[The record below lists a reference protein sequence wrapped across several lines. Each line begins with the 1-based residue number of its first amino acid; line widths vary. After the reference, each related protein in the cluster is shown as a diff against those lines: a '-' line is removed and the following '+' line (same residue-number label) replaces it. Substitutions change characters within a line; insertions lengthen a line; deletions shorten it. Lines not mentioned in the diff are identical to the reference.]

1 MKFLAVFVL
10 LALSGASSAEPRILD
25 TISGAITEAAS
36 SILDHAQT
44 VGQNLVDTY
53 VPIIGQAAQQLVG
66 EAIQNAGTWLT
77 DLVTGKRQIG
87 LQTEVGQILHDGIMS
102 MLEHATNAI
111 NNVQESLTSSLTA
124 LFTPEPT
131 TKKLAY
137 RKIKNLN
144 LKSRMHLGMDSKSTM
159 KKMSI
164 VIAKKVQT
172 VLRSD
177 AVSLKV
183 VKSARIIDQV
193 VSTLGGLVQ
202 PVLDAADQAFQNLVD
217 GATALGSA
225 VVGHATDFANNVG
238 TTFNQVTD
246 QLGAVVQPYVDDA
259 NTIINSVTNHFQEN
273 FGAGISA

>member
-10 LALSGASSAEPRILD
+10 LALSGACSAEPRILD

-44 VGQNLVDTY
+44 VGQELVDTY

-66 EAIQNAGTWLT
+66 EAIQSAGQWLT
-77 DLVTGKRQIG
+77 DLVTGKRQIE
-87 LQTEVGQILHDGIMS
+87 LQTEIGQILHDGLMA
-102 MLEHATNAI
+102 MLEHATTAI
-111 NNVQESLTSSLTA
+111 DNVQTSLTSSLA
-124 LFTPEPT
+124 SLFTPEPT
-131 TKKLAY
+131 TKKLAFG
-137 RKIKNLN
+137 KIKNMN
-144 LKSRMHLGMDSKSTM
+144 LKTRMHLKMDSKSTM

-164 VIAKKVQT
+164 AIGKKM
-172 VLRSD
+172 
-177 AVSLKV
+177 KG
-183 VKSARIIDQV
+183 VKSARILDQV
-193 VSTLGGLVQ
+193 VSALGDLVQ

-225 VVGHATDFANNVG
+225 VIGHATELANNVS

-273 FGAGISA
+273 YGMDTSA

>member
-44 VGQNLVDTY
+44 VGQSLVDTY

-77 DLVTGKRQIG
+77 DLVSGKRQIG
-87 LQTEVGQILHDGIMS
+87 LQTEIGQILHDGIMS

-111 NNVQESLTSSLTA
+111 NNVQTSLTSSLTS
-124 LFTPEPT
+124 LFTPEPETEMT
-131 TKKLAY
+131 TRKLAY
-137 RKIKNLN
+137 RKIKNQN

-164 VIAKKVQT
+164 VIAKK
-172 VLRSD
+172 
-177 AVSLKV
+177 LKV
-183 VKSARIIDQV
+183 VKSARILDQV
-193 VSTLGGLVQ
+193 VSALGDLVQ
-202 PVLDAADQAFQNLVD
+202 PVLDAADQAFTNLVD

-225 VVGHATDFANNVG
+225 VVGHATNFANNVG